1 VQAGAVSVNEFARFA
16 ADLARAAVGLDES
29 AESAVERVSKAA
41 HATAYQIAP
50 VDTGDLRSGLRVRR
64 VKNRAVVEVTSYYA
78 TFQEF
83 GTTRMA
89 PNPFIGPAFD
99 RHAPDLVREVEKIR
113 DATLDK
119 LS

>member
-1 VQAGAVSVNEFARFA
+1 MSINDFARFA
-16 ADLARAAVGLDES
+16 ADLVRASVGMEES

-41 HATAYQIAP
+41 HATAYRVAP
-50 VDTGDLRSGLRVRR
+50 VDEGNLRSGLVVRR

>member
-1 VQAGAVSVNEFARFA
+1 MTINDFAKFA

-29 AESAVERVSKAA
+29 AEAAVERVSKAA
-41 HATAYQIAP
+41 HATAYRLAP
-50 VDTGDLRSGLRVRR
+50 VDSGDLRRGLRTRR
-64 VKNRAVVEVTSYYA
+64 VKNRAVVEVTNFYA

-99 RHAPDLVREVEKIR
+99 RHAPELVREVEVIR
-113 DATLDK
+113 DKALDELK
-119 LS
+119 